1 MGKGK
6 WIIVKT
12 YIEVSL
18 GLEAE
23 TQTGLIQLGAT
34 YVIFNLSWDPNLGQG
49 RPQDNH
55 GLINCTG

>member
-12 YIEVSL
+12 HIEVSL

-34 YVIFNLSWDPNLGQG
+34 YVIFIMMTEKMLHVVAYIPLNK
-49 RPQDNH
+49 
-55 GLINCTG
+55 TETF

>member
-1 MGKGK
+1 M
-6 WIIVKT
+6 KT